1 MLLVCLQAQVQ
12 PLFSQF
18 PLNCNVSRKLYKGW
32 DTKIVAYR
40 VSAGKW
46 RQAVRRGLA
55 AGLAAAVEHSG
66 SRVCSSGEAA
76 QQDARGRGRHADM
89 RGSTPAPRP
98 MPQAH
103 FRVSRS
109 AQHLI
114 SPDDAKAYYGP
125 CSPPPAP
132 CPRPRGFNLEADLFN
147 ITPYHRFES
156 FYHYKGDSGAGVGGS
171 RVYVG
176 GWVGGG
182 WRVCVG
188 GGGGGGGGHW
198 VQTAGGDV

>member
-1 MLLVCLQAQVQ
+1 
-12 PLFSQF
+12 
-18 PLNCNVSRKLYKGW
+18 
-32 DTKIVAYR
+32 
-40 VSAGKW
+40 
-46 RQAVRRGLA
+46 
-55 AGLAAAVEHSG
+55 
-66 SRVCSSGEAA
+66 
-76 QQDARGRGRHADM
+76 
-89 RGSTPAPRP
+89 

-188 GGGGGGGGHW
+188 GGGGGGGGTGSRQQVGTFDISLPPPSWTRHPSLPH
-198 VQTAGGDV
+198 G